1 MHLNLTETI
10 EKLLPLSD
18 GKGVHGADT
27 GQSMVTIHELLVR
40 VSRLLVA
47 SVLAAPG
54 MKMDSTTTCTKRQQP
69 FGREGVRN
77 CEVEKVYTALPKQ
90 TRLM

>member
-1 MHLNLTETI
+1 
-10 EKLLPLSD
+10 
-18 GKGVHGADT
+18 
-27 GQSMVTIHELLVR
+27 MVRIHELLQVR
-40 VSRLLVA
+40 VSTLLVA

-69 FGREGVRN
+69 FGREGMRN

-90 TRLM
+90 INVTS

>member
-1 MHLNLTETI
+1 
-10 EKLLPLSD
+10 
-18 GKGVHGADT
+18 
-27 GQSMVTIHELLVR
+27 
-40 VSRLLVA
+40 
-47 SVLAAPG
+47 LAAPG

-77 CEVEKVYTALPKQ
+77 CELEKLYTALPKQ